1 MKDTSNWIIGV
12 CIAIGLIV
20 LGVFVNKG
28 LQSFSQKE
36 RVVTVKGL
44 AEKDIKAVGAK
55 LRIDIRMSS
64 DNPDELLKSV
74 KNRVASVQKFLSN
87 KGYSDLKATD
97 IDLYDSKTYYEFRW
111 DGEKNVQVKK
121 DRYTCS
127 QSITVKLSDVEKAE
141 SISKSMNIELI
152 KENLS
157 ADISCSYD
165 FPELNSIKPQLIA
178 ESTQNARVA
187 GEKFAA
193 DSQSKL
199 GKIKTASQGQI
210 SIAGTYYGEDEAISN
225 APEEPYIQRARVV
238 STIVFFLED

>member
-12 CIAIGLIV
+12 SVAIGLIV
-20 LGVFVNKG
+20 LGVFVNSG
-28 LQSFSQKE
+28 LRSFSAKE

-44 AEKDIKAVGAK
+44 AEKDIKATGAEI
-55 LRIDIRMSS
+55 RIDVRMTS
-64 DNPDELLKSV
+64 DNPDELLQSV
-74 KNRVASVQKFLSN
+74 KSRVATVQKFLN
-87 KGYSDLKATD
+87 KKGYSDQKVTD

-127 QSITVKLSDVEKAE
+127 QSVTVKLSEVEEAQ

-157 ADISCSYD
+157 ADVSCSYD
-165 FPELNSIKPQLIA
+165 FPELNTIKPQLIA
-178 ESTQNARVA
+178 ESTQNARIA

-225 APEEPYIQRARVV
+225 APKEPYIQRARVV